1 MIWPFIQNGLN
12 AFSTGLLDSNTGL
25 AVFLFGFI
33 KRLLIPFGLH
43 HIFHAPFWFEFG
55 SWKNAAG
62 EIIRG
67 DQRIFIEQIREGVH
81 LTSGKMQGEFP
92 VMMFGLPAAALAI
105 YQTAKPENK
114 KVVGGLMLSAALTS
128 FLTGITEPLEFS
140 FLFVAPL
147 LFFIHA
153 VLDGLSFLTLYLL
166 NLHLGYTED
175 S

>member
-1 MIWPFIQNGLN
+1 MMATTSFILAFPMAWIWPFIQNGLN

-55 SWKNAAG
+55 SWKNATG

-81 LTSGKMQGEFP
+81 LTSGKFMQGEFP
-92 VMMFGLPAAALAI
+92 VMMFGLPA
-105 YQTAKPENK
+105 
-114 KVVGGLMLSAALTS
+114 
-128 FLTGITEPLEFS
+128 
-140 FLFVAPL
+140 
-147 LFFIHA
+147 
-153 VLDGLSFLTLYLL
+153 D
-166 NLHLGYTED
+166 
-175 S
+175 